1 MCLPTSSDGRY
12 WLCGQSISHRRK
24 GEISSLIELFLRVWM
39 WKLWMRSIRRLCFA
53 QGCWSGLYWDPD
65 PELRPRGFL
74 SGWGGEGTIETIHQ
88 VAQSLGFTAEKR
100 GGFWVWLLWPG
111 GLCQSMPRH
120 KPSLDKGSIDLG
132 RLKFAP
138 AFRCSLNDSESRR
151 RTEACSGP
159 QNIILVRE
167 SGTAQ
172 QMNAIHLIILRH
184 RKSLVNF
191 GNERWFLSKC
201 KCFLQILEL
210 KRERCN

>member
-1 MCLPTSSDGRY
+1 
-12 WLCGQSISHRRK
+12 
-24 GEISSLIELFLRVWM
+24 
-39 WKLWMRSIRRLCFA
+39 
-53 QGCWSGLYWDPD
+53 
-65 PELRPRGFL
+65 
-74 SGWGGEGTIETIHQ
+74 
-88 VAQSLGFTAEKR
+88 
-100 GGFWVWLLWPG
+100 
-111 GLCQSMPRH
+111 MPRH

-191 GNERWFLSKC
+191 GNER
-201 KCFLQILEL
+201 
-210 KRERCN
+210 